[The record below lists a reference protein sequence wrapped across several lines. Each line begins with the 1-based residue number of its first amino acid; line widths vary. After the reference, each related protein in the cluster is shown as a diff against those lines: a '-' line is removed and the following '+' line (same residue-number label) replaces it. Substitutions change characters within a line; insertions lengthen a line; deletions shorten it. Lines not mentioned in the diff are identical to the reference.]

1 MQAIYYVFEKATG
14 LYMGSGTPYF
24 DDDIYGCTEIP
35 TPSYNNFTQTCK
47 WTGTEWI
54 VIPK

>member
-1 MQAIYYVFEKATG
+1 MEAIYYVFEKTTG

-24 DDDIYGCTEIP
+24 DDDVYGCTEVP
-35 TPSYNNFTQTCK
+35 TPNYNNFTETCK